1 MPAAQQYDPTNPTPY
16 QAPVLPD
23 PQPAMPSP
31 LPTQMPEV
39 NGAVKHSGAV
49 ATVADGILRGFMQGR
64 AYSQAK
70 QVMQLK
76 KKTDDLQNSYNQDA
90 VRLYQLT
97 QAGVPEDSAEYKAAK
112 SSVDGSWGA
121 LMDFYGQHIEQ
132 MTGDK
137 KGKKKKTDQQLPPQA
152 VLTNPTSTPFEKAQA
167 WYQVSKQA
175 GPPVY
180 GQISMLNTPEAK
192 AKRQAAT
199 INAQT
204 GVTAAQADATGAKA
218 EGVKNENELTV
229 EEAIKE
235 RDALL
240 LKMQNQPASAQVEE
254 KPEDAFKRNKPYV
267 KPGAAP
273 FITTLPPDKEKQFQ
287 DWAAKNPDLVKG
299 ELDTKTPDYDVRGR
313 WLADQNGDPDAK
325 LTRSAFDGK
334 LHASDRWKTPFHR
347 TFSAESIY
355 ANPDAPKW
363 DGNVLKDKDGNVIA
377 DETPG
382 KRTQGEPDWD
392 ASDYREHGLPVPADV
407 LRIEALNKVLA
418 AHGKAGDEVKIERDN
433 IARRIQED
441 PNYVPT
447 AAQLVVLGRN
457 VPAAKTAK
465 ATWKGNSL
473 VDVVDSTGK
482 AYTPEEL
489 EKGEGSEEAQELYKS
504 ALKVQDDERKA
515 SKEKADQWYSHANYS
530 DTLQTKR
537 AIRALGLK
545 ASAADIKEW
554 SQKEDAAN
562 TAEEVYQEAAAV
574 KVPTTTSDQKLLI
587 QWVRSN
593 NPRSSRLPDSEIKRG
608 LAAGDYTTRAQNAW
622 DQAAHGTLAPE
633 LHKDFLADIRNAAQ
647 SNREEAD
654 KLKEDY
660 GLDDDTLKAIA
671 GAQGGGPG
679 KSGGKPS
686 SSDSGGFDWNAH
698 PVVKP

>member
-1 MPAAQQYDPTNPTPY
+1 MSAAQQYDPTSPTPY

-23 PQPAMPSP
+23 PTPAQPSP
-31 LPTQMPEV
+31 LPTQGPEI
-39 NGAVKHSGAV
+39 NGAVKKSGAI

-64 AYSQAK
+64 AYHQAS
-70 QVMQLK
+70 QVMKLK

-90 VRLYQLT
+90 VRLYQLHA
-97 QAGVPEDSAEYKAAK
+97 AGVPEDSQEYKSAK

-121 LMDFYGQHIEQ
+121 LMDFYKGHI
-132 MTGDK
+132 TPDD
-137 KGKKKKTDQQLPPQA
+137 GKKKSKA
-152 VLTNPTSTPFEKAQA
+152 KKVEGGIVGALTGGDPMAQSAA
-167 WYQVSKQA
+167 WFQVAQKM

-180 GQISMLNTPEAK
+180 GQIAMLNTPEAK
-192 AKRQAAT
+192 AKREAGQ

-204 GVTAAQADATGAKA
+204 GVAAAKADATGVQAQD
-218 EGVKNENELTV
+218 VKNENDLTV
-229 EEAIKE
+229 EEAVRE
-235 RDALL
+235 RDKLL
-240 LKMQNQPASAQVEE
+240 LKRQNEPASAQVEE
-254 KPEDAFKRNKPYV
+254 KPEDSFKRNKQWA

-273 FITTLPPDKEKQFQ
+273 FITKLSPDQEKEFQ
-287 DWAAKNPDLVKG
+287 DWAAKNPDMVKG

-313 WLADQNGDPDAK
+313 WLAEKNGDPDAK

-334 LHASDRWKTPFHR
+334 LHASDKWKTPFNR

-355 ANPDAPKW
+355 AAPGAPKW

-407 LRIEALNKVLA
+407 QRLETLNKVLA
-418 AHGKAGDEVKIERDN
+418 AHGKAGDEVKIARDS

-447 AAQLVVLGRN
+447 PAEMAVLGRN

-465 ATWKGNSL
+465 ATWRGNSL

-482 AYTPEEL
+482 AWTPEQL
-489 EKGEGSEEAQELYKS
+489 EDGEGSEEAQTLYKS
-504 ALKVQDDERKA
+504 ALKVQDDERKTA
-515 SKEKADQWYSHANYS
+515 RDKSQQWYSHANYS
-530 DTLQTKR
+530 DTLQTRR

-545 ASAADIKEW
+545 ASAADIREW
-554 SQKEDAAN
+554 SKREDAAN
-562 TAEEVYQEAAAV
+562 SAEEIYQEAAAV

-593 NPRSSRLPDSEIKRG
+593 NPASSRLPDSEIKRG
-608 LAAGDYTTRAQNAW
+608 LAAGDYTTRAKNAW
-622 DQAAHGTLAPE
+622 DLAVNGTLTPE
-633 LHKDFLADIRNAAQ
+633 IHKDFLGDIRNAAQ

-671 GAQGGGPG
+671 QSANSGAG
-679 KSGGKPS
+679 KPGGKPT
-686 SSDSGGFDWNAH
+686 GGSKAVPKGWE
-698 PVVKP
+698 